1 MFFSFRFLS
10 LHPIMDDKKYFLE
23 KLFEMFHIYGVKTLT
38 MDDIAK
44 EFSISKKTLYQ
55 KYKNKEDLIHEVLEF
70 ISNEAIDAVKEV
82 QKKYDCPL
90 EVLFVSGSRIDEITY
105 QEKNAFVFQL
115 IKYYPD
121 IFHAHQK
128 SISGK
133 VSVTVKNNYEKGV
146 ELGYFRTDVPINLY
160 IKFLISLLFA
170 VDVSPIFEDEKDKF
184 SISVTMKIF
193 YLEAIVTE
201 SGRNRFNELKTQYQ

>member
-1 MFFSFRFLS
+1 MEGKNFFLDKLLSMFR
-10 LHPIMDDKKYFLE
+10 
-23 KLFEMFHIYGVKTLT
+23 IYGAKTLT

-55 KYKNKEDLIHEVLEF
+55 KYKNKEELIQEVLEF
-70 ISNEAIDAVKEV
+70 ISNAALEEV
-82 QKKYDCPL
+82 QKTQIQYDCPV
-90 EVLFVSGSRIDEITY
+90 EILFVSGNRIDKITC

-121 IFHAHQK
+121 IFHAHQRSILGK
-128 SISGK
+128 ISGILRE
-133 VSVTVKNNYEKGV
+133 NYKKGV

-160 IKFLISLLFA
+160 IKFLISLLFS

>member
-1 MFFSFRFLS
+1 
-10 LHPIMDDKKYFLE
+10 
-23 KLFEMFHIYGVKTLT
+23 

-90 EVLFVSGSRIDEITY
+90 EVLFVSGSRIDEITC

-184 SISVTMKIF
+184 SVSIAMKIF
-193 YLEAIVTE
+193 YLEAIVTDK
-201 SGRNRFNELKTQYQ
+201 GKKRLNELREKFQKTEFLKTI

>member
-1 MFFSFRFLS
+1 
-10 LHPIMDDKKYFLE
+10 
-23 KLFEMFHIYGVKTLT
+23 

-70 ISNEAIDAVKEV
+70 ISNEAIEAVQEV
-82 QKKYDCPL
+82 QKKYECPL
-90 EVLFVSGSRIDEITY
+90 EILFVSGNRIDEITC

-133 VSVTVKNNYEKGV
+133 VSGTVKNNYERGV
-146 ELGYFRTDVPINLY
+146 KLGYFRTDVPIDLY

-170 VDVSPIFEDEKDKF
+170 IDVSPIFEEEKDKF
-184 SISVTMKIF
+184 SVSIAMKIF

-201 SGRNRFNELKTQYQ
+201 KGRKRLTELRNQYQ